1 MKRKYDSVQKK
12 HYDNQAKKRKNSS
25 NSTMSD
31 NYVRSSETQFIL
43 EQIKKIP
50 NKSLKILDIGC
61 GNGYTLSLIS
71 KLSKRYQLTGFEPND
86 LLRQIAKN
94 RLKKKANIFNV
105 NIRDHDLFDKKYDL
119 IICQRILINIQNYQ
133 DQKKALKNILKLS
146 KKNTKF
152 LIIEAFSSGLK
163 NLNLIRKKFKLDT
176 LKSAKCNKYLPDNF
190 FNNKYLKKI
199 SHKNENILSSYY
211 LIARVFH
218 PYYLKANNEKF
229 KFNSEF
235 VNYFKDI
242 IPSVKGNYSQLKLLI
257 FKIDK

>member
-1 MKRKYDSVQKK
+1 M
-12 HYDNQAKKRKNSS
+12 
-25 NSTMSD
+25 
-31 NYVRSSETQFIL
+31 
-43 EQIKKIP
+43 
-50 NKSLKILDIGC
+50 
-61 GNGYTLSLIS
+61 
-71 KLSKRYQLTGFEPND
+71 
-86 LLRQIAKN
+86 
-94 RLKKKANIFNV
+94 
-105 NIRDHDLFDKKYDL
+105 
-119 IICQRILINIQNYQ
+119 INIQNYQ

-146 KKNTKF
+146 KKNTYF

-176 LKSAKCNKYLPDNF
+176 LKSAKCNKYLPDDF
-190 FNNKYLKKI
+190 FNNKYLRKI
-199 SHKNENILSSYY
+199 NHKNILSSYY

-242 IPSVKGNYSQLKLLI
+242 IPSVKGNYSQLKFLI

>member
-1 MKRKYDSVQKK
+1 MKKKYDSIQKK
-12 HYDNQAKKRKNSS
+12 HYDNHARKRRTSS

-31 NYVRSSETQFIL
+31 NYVRSCETKFIL

-50 NKSLKILDIGC
+50 NNSLKILDIGC
-61 GNGYTLSLIS
+61 GNGYTLSLLS
-71 KLSKRYQLTGFEPND
+71 KLSKSYQLTGFEPND

-94 RLKKKANIFNV
+94 RLKKKANIINA
-105 NIRDHDLFDKKYDL
+105 NIRDYNKFDKKYDL
-119 IICQRILINIQNYQ
+119 IICQRILINIQNYR

-152 LIIEAFSSGLK
+152 LIIEAFISGLQ
-163 NLNLIRKKFKLDT
+163 NLNLIRKKFKLNS
-176 LKSAKCNKYLPDNF
+176 LKAGNYNKYLPDNF

-199 SHKNENILSSYY
+199 NHKNENILSSYY

-229 KFNSEF
+229 KFNSKF

-242 IPSVKGNYSQLKLLI
+242 ILSVKGNYSQIKFLI
-257 FKIDK
+257 FKINK

>member
-1 MKRKYDSVQKK
+1 M
-12 HYDNQAKKRKNSS
+12 
-25 NSTMSD
+25 
-31 NYVRSSETQFIL
+31 
-43 EQIKKIP
+43 
-50 NKSLKILDIGC
+50 
-61 GNGYTLSLIS
+61 
-71 KLSKRYQLTGFEPND
+71 
-86 LLRQIAKN
+86 
-94 RLKKKANIFNV
+94 
-105 NIRDHDLFDKKYDL
+105 
-119 IICQRILINIQNYQ
+119 INIQNYQ

-146 KKNTKF
+146 KKNTYF

-176 LKSAKCNKYLPDNF
+176 LKSAKCNKYLPDDF
-190 FNNKYLKKI
+190 FNNKYLRKI
-199 SHKNENILSSYY
+199 NHKNENILSSYY

-242 IPSVKGNYSQLKLLI
+242 IPSVKGNYSQLKFLI